1 MLARHEG
8 QIVLV
13 NGVIPGER
21 VRARVTRTARGV
33 AFADVVDVIDAA
45 ASRRAATLDPA
56 CGGNVYAHVRYD
68 AQIDIKRAVVR
79 DALAHGGRIAWTGD
93 LPVAASPEQAYRLRA
108 RLHVR
113 HGRAGFFREGTHAL
127 CDASSTGQLRADTLA
142 AVRAFTERTPR
153 EWLDAIDAIEL
164 TENIPADQRALH
176 LVWSTHASIP
186 SDLPPEWDIAS
197 LTGITGLSGVLR
209 TSGRVG
215 TISGTP
221 FVSDPISALLAPDAT
236 AGAIAAPPPVPFA
249 ASPRAES
256 SGADDRTAGALGDE
270 GVSGRLA
277 GATPALPDASDHD
290 QLSGSIP
297 RVGDA
302 AAVAEPQLQ
311 RHASS
316 FFQANRFLLPRLVAS
331 VVQHAGDGP
340 VVDCYAGVGLF
351 AVSLAAAAPGRAD
364 ILAIEGDP
372 SSARDLL
379 VNAQPFGD
387 RIRVRHESVEHALV
401 GADAPAPD
409 SAATLIV
416 DPPRTGMSR
425 EALDGVLRVGAA
437 RLIYVSCDVATL
449 ARDLRRILDHG
460 YELTHLEAFDLF
472 PNTAHVES
480 LAVLV
485 RKPSAS
491 AV

>member
-1 MLARHEG
+1 MLQAESVVELLVEKPVAGGRMLARHDG

-13 NGVIPGER
+13 TGTIPGER
-21 VRARVTRTARGV
+21 VCARVTRTARGV
-33 AFADVVDVIDAA
+33 AFADTVDVIDAA
-45 ASRRAATLDPA
+45 PARRAAALDSS

-79 DALAHGGRIAWTGD
+79 DALAHGGRIVWTGE
-93 LPVAASPEQAYRLRA
+93 LPVAGSPEQEYRLRA
-108 RLHVR
+108 RLHVQ

-127 CDASSTGQLRADTLA
+127 CDPASTGQLRADTLA
-142 AVRAFTERTPR
+142 ALRAFTESTPR
-153 EWLDAIDAIEL
+153 AWLDAIDAIEL
-164 TENIPADQRALH
+164 TENLPADQRALH
-176 LVWSTHASIP
+176 LVWSTNARMP
-186 SDLPPEWDIAS
+186 SELPREWDVER
-197 LTGITGLSGVLR
+197 LQGITGLSGVLR
-209 TSGRVG
+209 SSGRVG

-221 FVSDPISALLAPDAT
+221 FVTDPITAFLAPDA
-236 AGAIAAPPPVPFA
+236 AGEAAASRPAPFA
-249 ASPRAES
+249 ADAPRTGNATADTNASADAE
-256 SGADDRTAGALGDE
+256 APL
-270 GVSGRLA
+270 
-277 GATPALPDASDHD
+277 
-290 QLSGSIP
+290 QF
-297 RVGDA
+297 
-302 AAVAEPQLQ
+302 Q

-316 FFQANRFLLPRLVAS
+316 FFQANRFLLPRLVSS
-331 VVQHAGDGP
+331 VIRHAGDGP
-340 VVDCYAGVGLF
+340 IIDCYAGVGLF
-351 AVSLAAAAPGRAD
+351 AVSLAAATPGRSG

-379 VNAQPFGD
+379 VNAQPFGE
-387 RIRVRHESVEHALV
+387 RLQVRHESVERALAL
-401 GADAPAPD
+401 ADVAGLAAGP
-409 SAATLIV
+409 AATLIV

-425 EALDGVLRVGAA
+425 EALDGVLRANAA

-485 RKPSAS
+485 RTSA